1 MVSLVLFNLLRLC
14 ISAMPARM
22 GYFVARKL
30 TAFHYYSFPSRRAA
44 VLSNVRHVLT
54 NSPSPRFKELGEKQI
69 ARLIFRSFNEFL
81 FEFFKIPSFDK
92 EGMERAFLF
101 EGVKNVDSA
110 LARGNGVIIATAHI
124 GNWEMGGAALAL
136 LGYKLH
142 IVAGIQFSGSLSE
155 HVKDVKRRLNI
166 DVVSPEEGYRTLFRA
181 LKDNELVVL
190 LVDGDVFANGLE
202 LDFFS
207 RPARI
212 PSGAATLALKTGAAI
227 VPGYV
232 KREGPLH
239 FRLRLDEPVLPV
251 STGNKARDVEELS
264 RKVLS
269 RVESYIEENLDQ
281 WCIFRDIWTPQAK
294 RETVSEAQGTEE
306 HASDNSPTGS

>member
-1 MVSLVLFNLLRLC
+1 MVSLVLFNVLRLC

-44 VLSNVRHVLT
+44 VLSNVRQVMT
-54 NSPSPRFKELGEKQI
+54 NSPSPRFRKLREDEI
-69 ARLIFRSFNEFL
+69 ARLIFRSFNEFI
-81 FEFFKIPSFDK
+81 FEFFKIPLLDRQRMAETLS
-92 EGMERAFLF
+92 F
-101 EGVKNVDSA
+101 EGLHNLDSA
-110 LARGNGVIIATAHI
+110 LAYGNGVIVATAHI

-142 IVAGIQFSGSLSE
+142 VVAGIQFSSALSE
-155 HVKDVKRRLNI
+155 HVKNVKRKLNI
-166 DVVSPEEGYRTLFRA
+166 DVVSPEEGYRALFRA
-181 LKDNELVVL
+181 LSDNELVVL

-212 PSGAATLALKTGAAI
+212 PSGAAALALKTKAAI

-232 KREGPLH
+232 KREGPLRFCVH
-239 FRLRLDEPVLPV
+239 VDEPILPV
-251 STGNKARDVEELS
+251 STGNKAADIERLS
-264 RKVLS
+264 KQVLS

-281 WCIFRDIWTPQAK
+281 WCIFRDIWPPQVK
-294 RETVSEAQGTEE
+294 RETASQAQRNEE
-306 HASDNSPTGS
+306 HVFDSPPTGS